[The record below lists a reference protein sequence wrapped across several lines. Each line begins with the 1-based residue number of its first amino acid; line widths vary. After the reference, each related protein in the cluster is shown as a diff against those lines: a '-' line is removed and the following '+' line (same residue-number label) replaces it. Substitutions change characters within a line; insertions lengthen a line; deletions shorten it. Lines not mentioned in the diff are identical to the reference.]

1 MPTIRSRLDRRAE
14 ICPSG
19 LQRVMR
25 TALVALAA
33 ATVLLAAAPGGAV
46 AAATNGRIAFAS
58 DRTGDL
64 EIYSMNPDGTGQAQ
78 LTNSPGDDSFPSW
91 SKNGA
96 YIAFQSMRTGIGC
109 PGIFLMNGDG
119 TGQAQV
125 TSGHCDQ
132 EPTWDPTST
141 QIAFTRDLGTD
152 VEIFRVNA
160 HVNGTG
166 LVQLTN
172 TPGSFN
178 VDPAWGQ
185 NNKIV
190 FTSNRDGNEEIYSM
204 NADGTGQTR
213 LTNNSAPDYGPY
225 WSPDGSKI
233 VFQSERDGNSE
244 IYVMNAD
251 GTGQTRLTNN
261 TAVDS
266 SPAWSPDGSQ
276 IAFHS
281 NRTGNF
287 EIFAMNTDGT
297 SQRQLTSNTA
307 LDKFP
312 DWQPLNTNT
321 ATQQLAALFQSVIS
335 TFRLP
340 PGAVAALSRAFNTF
354 LTNFDPSDPDDRDFV
369 CTRLSTF
376 IQIVRVFPPAIVPT
390 ATRDLWVAQAEQIG
404 ALIGCSA

>member
-1 MPTIRSRLDRRAE
+1 MRS
-14 ICPSG
+14 
-19 LQRVMR
+19 
-25 TALVALAA
+25 ALAA
-33 ATVLLAAAPGGAV
+33 LVVTIPLAVAPGGAS
-46 AAATNGRIAFAS
+46 AAATNGKIAFAS

-64 EIYSMNPDGTGQAQ
+64 EIYSMNPDGSGQAQ

-96 YIAFQSMRTGIGC
+96 EIAFQSMRTGIGC
-109 PGIFLMNGDG
+109 PSIFLMNGDG

-141 QIAFTRDLGTD
+141 QLAFTRQVGAG

-190 FTSNRDGNEEIYSM
+190 FTSNRDGNQEIYSM
-204 NADGTGQTR
+204 NADGSGQTR
-213 LTNNSAPDYGPY
+213 LTNNPAPDYGPY

-251 GTGQTRLTNN
+251 GTSQTRLTND

-266 SPAWSPDGSQ
+266 SPAWSPDGTQ

-281 NRTGNF
+281 NRSGNF
-287 EIFAMNTDGT
+287 EIFAMNPDGT
-297 SQRQLTSNTA
+297 GQRQLTSNTA

-312 DWQPLNTNT
+312 DYQPLNTDT
-321 ATQQLAALFQSVIS
+321 AKQQLAALFQSVIS

-340 PGAVAALSRAFNTF
+340 PGVATPLMRAFNTF
-354 LTNFDPSDPDDRDFV
+354 LTDFDPSDPADRDFV
-369 CTRLSTF
+369 CTRLTAF

-390 ATRDLWVAQAEQIG
+390 ATRNAWVAQAEQIQQ
-404 ALIGCSA
+404 LIGCSA